1 VRHGEDHASP
11 RLGLSSADA
20 GLGKVGTEGLY
31 EAALRPSRLAGAPA
45 MVRVEPRAGTATTPG
60 SHSPC
65 HHGANRRIEGS

>member
-1 VRHGEDHASP
+1 MRHGEDPASP
-11 RLGLSSADA
+11 RLGLSSADP
-20 GLGKVGTEGLY
+20 GIGKVGTEDLQ

-45 MVRVEPRAGTATTPG
+45 MVRVEPRVGSATAPG